1 VTRALLVVA
10 GDRAMTRFVAET
22 LLARKLDRTSPT
34 LRSSQWALGRAH
46 SGLEGLLM
54 LTRSEQ
60 RWDAVLVD
68 QSLPD
73 RELMQFLEQLR
84 KTPEGRHLPVYV
96 MSERG
101 RDQLTRKQASEAYGV
116 AGFIDKPVTAD
127 SIRRGLRSLERMRTV
142 LLVEPSAEV
151 ADPLASELRAGL
163 FMVEVARTARAA
175 LQIVG
180 EQRPDAVVIALDL
193 PDDDAASLC
202 AQIKRNAQS
211 GGLPVFLYGTVEQLE
226 AVDIPENA
234 HRADDFLRAPL
245 AGAGLVD
252 RIRAQVGH
260 STATSLPAP
269 PPGAPGHGL
278 PRSSIDVAGTQPLE
292 ATSGSERSVEG
303 RGLGGKATVSDTALP
318 SLLARDERS
327 SPPRHEWEGK
337 LNSTQRDLSV
347 VRSDAGRPDAGR
359 PPESAKAEPIRVDA
373 DRDADAGG
381 RGGAGRG
388 AARAEAAGREDARGA
403 ASPSSVPHA
412 ASDDAPGATDPR
424 ASVWLAGPSS
434 PPTSASP
441 ATDRPSAKRSQ
452 RRVPCNL
459 SVSFRDG
466 GETIYRSTSLNISN
480 GGILIAT
487 EHPLELGTHIDLS
500 LELPTR
506 TAPILARGKV
516 AWIQPAPT
524 GSAAGVGIKFS
535 KIDAQDLR
543 AIVDYVNRVS
553 KAVYVAP

>member
-1 VTRALLVVA
+1 MTRALLVVA
-10 GDRAMTRFVAET
+10 GDRALTRFVAET
-22 LLARKLDRTSPT
+22 LLGRKLDRTNPT
-34 LRSSQWALGRAH
+34 LRSAQWSLGRAH

-116 AGFIDKPVTAD
+116 GGFIDKPVTAD

-142 LLVEPSAEV
+142 LLVEPAAEI
-151 ADPLASELRAGL
+151 ADPLASELRAGM
-163 FMVEVARTARAA
+163 FMVELARSARAA
-175 LQIVG
+175 LQVVG

-193 PDDDAASLC
+193 PDDDAAALC
-202 AQIKRNAQS
+202 AQIKRSAQS

-245 AGAGLVD
+245 AGPELVD
-252 RIRAQVGH
+252 RIRAHVGH

-269 PPGAPGHGL
+269 PPGAPGQGL
-278 PRSSIDVAGTQPLE
+278 PRGSIDGAGTQPLE
-292 ATSGSERSVEG
+292 GTAPSPERGVDT
-303 RGLGGKATVSDTALP
+303 RGLGGKATVADTALP
-318 SLLARDERS
+318 ALLARGEERT

-337 LNSTQRDLSV
+337 LNSTQRDLSA
-347 VRSDAGRPDAGR
+347 VRADASRP
-359 PPESAKAEPIRVDA
+359 EA
-373 DRDADAGG
+373 DREAARSEAARTEGARGELTTGAQRVEDAP
-381 RGGAGRG
+381 RGGPLASG
-388 AARAEAAGREDARGA
+388 APQAAGDEG
-403 ASPSSVPHA
+403 
-412 ASDDAPGATDPR
+412 PGTTDPR
-424 ASVWLAGPSS
+424 ASIWLAGPSS

-487 EHPLELGTHIDLS
+487 EHPLEIGTHIDLT

-506 TAPILARGKV
+506 AAPILARGKV